1 VIEILRLKIE
11 NLQLRIALAHTNRAL
26 ADANIEMLTPQLK
39 GLQSD
44 LALQKAVTME
54 NKNAE

>member
-1 VIEILRLKIE
+1 MSEVLRLKIE

-44 LALQKAVTME
+44 LALQEAVNVE
-54 NKNAE
+54 KSNVE

>member
-1 VIEILRLKIE
+1 MLRLKIE

-26 ADANIEMLTPQLK
+26 ADANLEMLTPQLK

-44 LALQKAVTME
+44 LALQEAVNE
-54 NKNAE
+54 EKSDVK